1 MPTPAIAP
9 FTKIYA
15 FFDQTVVGT
24 LTTGTANMMALV
36 SPLAAACFSIYVT
49 LILLSYMRGDDHDE
63 PVIDF
68 LTRMIGWGAAITFGL
83 NIDTYTTYVV
93 PFVNGLGEDL
103 ASVIG
108 PQYGSAAALDQM
120 ANAFADSFINL
131 YNAADGIKES
141 VFAALAILLI
151 GIFAGLFMVVAIAYI
166 VLAKV
171 ALGLLIAIGPL
182 FIIAA
187 IFPATRD
194 LFRNWTGQCLNYAF
208 LVMLFSFAAQL
219 EIQMVKSV
227 IPSDLSIST
236 VLQVSLICAVTVFV
250 SLNLPSLASALAGGV
265 GISSMVGKFRSLPS
279 APEIGKGKGA
289 GTNEIRPGGDYIPP
303 GIHPS
308 SSPGSPI
315 GSEQKTP

>member
-1 MPTPAIAP
+1 MPTPTIAP
-9 FTKIYA
+9 FTKIYE
-15 FFDQTVVGT
+15 FFDQTVAGT
-24 LTTGTANMMALV
+24 LATGTANMMALV

-49 LILLSYMRGDDHDE
+49 LILLSYLRGDDHDE

-83 NIDTYTTYVV
+83 NIGTYTTYVV

-103 ASVIG
+103 AGVIG

-171 ALGLLIAIGPL
+171 ALGLLVAIGPL
-182 FIIAA
+182 FIVAA

-227 IPSDLSIST
+227 VPSDLSIST
-236 VLQVSLICAVTVFV
+236 VLQVSLICAVMVFV
-250 SLNLPSLASALAGGV
+250 NLPSLASALAGGV
-265 GISSMVGKFRSLPS
+265 GISSMVGKFRSLANVPG
-279 APEIGKGKGA
+279 IGKGRDG
-289 GTNEIRPGGDYIPP
+289 GWNEIRPGSG
-303 GIHPS
+303 GGHPS
-308 SSPGSPI
+308 TNPSGGSI
-315 GSEQKTP
+315 GPEQKTP